1 MEIFM
6 ICAWTIWNERND
18 FIFNHMPPYFALWK
32 ATFKAEV
39 REHFIRIKKELHQS
53 IDLWLN
59 AL

>member
-1 MEIFM
+1 M